1 MSGIQ
6 SNEWG
11 TTTKP
16 AINRTKVSRKRF
28 PASNSLAPAS
38 TKHHHHPV
46 TINPSPL
53 TLPLFVAGVRANDD
67 HHATA
72 ADNLA
77 LITHAAD
84 AGANL
89 HGQVRGDDHHAFDR
103 NGMLGKP

>member
-11 TTTKP
+11 TITKL
-16 AINRTKVSRKRF
+16 AITRTKVSRKRF
-28 PASNSLAPAS
+28 LATNSLAPAS
-38 TKHHHHPV
+38 TNHHHHPV
-46 TINPSPL
+46 TINHLPL

-89 HGQVRGDDHHAFDR
+89 HGQDRGDNHHAFDR

>member
-11 TTTKP
+11 RTTKP
-16 AINRTKVSRKRF
+16 ASDRTKDTWRRF
-28 PASNSLAPAS
+28 PVTIGLAPAS
-38 TKHHHHPV
+38 TNHHHHPV

-53 TLPLFVAGVRANDD
+53 TLPLLVAGVRANDD

-89 HGQVRGDDHHAFDR
+89 HGQVRGGGHHAFDR
-103 NGMLGKP
+103 NRMLGKP

>member
-28 PASNSLAPAS
+28 PATNSLAPAS
-38 TKHHHHPV
+38 TNHHHHPV
-46 TINPSPL
+46 TTNPSPL
-53 TLPLFVAGVRANDD
+53 TLPLLVAGVRANND
-67 HHATA
+67 HHPAA

-77 LITHAAD
+77 LITHATD

-89 HGQVRGDDHHAFDR
+89 HGQVRGDDHHAFNR
-103 NGMLGKP
+103 NGILGEP